1 MSVLLTGCLLLSV
14 MPATAFATEDTTVAA
29 EDKDTIAEKTQMSE
43 QESTP
48 GENRTEESVTDES
61 KADESKADE
70 SIKDESKTGEC
81 STEESSAEEGNSGES
96 KIEEDITDESTV
108 KDGYSFS
115 EDTAMTVNGENVQSG
130 LSGNFLYAPVVKT
143 IAMPTVIGI
152 DVVEINDVTVR
163 FKDGDKPVFTGK
175 TPEGVHYRF
184 RCEWWE
190 LDTRSDLYRRDW
202 KGYSGFQ
209 WNTCP

>member
-61 KADESKADE
+61 KADESKA
-70 SIKDESKTGEC
+70 GEC

-96 KIEEDITDESTV
+96 KTEEDITDEMQHMKRPGS
-108 KDGYSFS
+108 
-115 EDTAMTVNGENVQSG
+115 VN
-130 LSGNFLYAPVVKT
+130 LRRPYPPAKT
-143 IAMPTVIGI
+143 SRIQKKRK
-152 DVVEINDVTVR
+152 N
-163 FKDGDKPVFTGK
+163 
-175 TPEGVHYRF
+175 
-184 RCEWWE
+184 
-190 LDTRSDLYRRDW
+190 
-202 KGYSGFQ
+202 Q
-209 WNTCP
+209 

>member
-1 MSVLLTGCLLLSV
+1 MKKEKRKKGKVRCLSVLLTGCLLLSV

-96 KIEEDITDESTV
+96 KTEEDITDEMQHMKRPGS
-108 KDGYSFS
+108 
-115 EDTAMTVNGENVQSG
+115 VN
-130 LSGNFLYAPVVKT
+130 L
-143 IAMPTVIGI
+143 
-152 DVVEINDVTVR
+152 
-163 FKDGDKPVFTGK
+163 
-175 TPEGVHYRF
+175 
-184 RCEWWE
+184 
-190 LDTRSDLYRRDW
+190 RR
-202 KGYSGFQ
+202 
-209 WNTCP
+209 P

>member
-61 KADESKADE
+61 KAEESKADE

-96 KIEEDITDESTV
+96 KTEEDITDEMQHMKRPGS
-108 KDGYSFS
+108 
-115 EDTAMTVNGENVQSG
+115 VN
-130 LSGNFLYAPVVKT
+130 L
-143 IAMPTVIGI
+143 
-152 DVVEINDVTVR
+152 
-163 FKDGDKPVFTGK
+163 
-175 TPEGVHYRF
+175 
-184 RCEWWE
+184 
-190 LDTRSDLYRRDW
+190 RR
-202 KGYSGFQ
+202 
-209 WNTCP
+209 P

>member
-1 MSVLLTGCLLLSV
+1 MKNEKRKKKEGKGPVLVCFAHRLPVVVCDAC
-14 MPATAFATEDTTVAA
+14 ATAFATEDTTVAA

-108 KDGYSFS
+108 KDGSF
-115 EDTAMTVNGENVQSG
+115 EEKVDTCNAYASGIKVNTTVRNNFTDIITNETIRTYING
-130 LSGNFLYAPVVKT
+130 
-143 IAMPTVIGI
+143 I
-152 DVVEINDVTVR
+152 VTV
-163 FKDGDKPVFTGK
+163 DGDLSSMNGSILTTALMVLCQPLQHLKVEK
-175 TPEGVHYRF
+175 NM
-184 RCEWWE
+184 CIS
-190 LDTRSDLYRRDW
+190 L
-202 KGYSGFQ
+202 
-209 WNTCP
+209 C

>member
-61 KADESKADE
+61 KADES
-70 SIKDESKTGEC
+70 IKDESKTGEC

-96 KIEEDITDESTV
+96 KTEEDITDESTV
-108 KDGYSFS
+108 KDGSS
-115 EDTAMTVNGENVQSG
+115 EEKVDTCNAYASGIKVNTTVRNNFTDIITNETIRTYING
-130 LSGNFLYAPVVKT
+130 
-143 IAMPTVIGI
+143 I
-152 DVVEINDVTVR
+152 VTV
-163 FKDGDKPVFTGK
+163 DGDLSSMNGSILTTAPMVLCQPLQHLKVEK
-175 TPEGVHYRF
+175 NM
-184 RCEWWE
+184 CIS
-190 LDTRSDLYRRDW
+190 L
-202 KGYSGFQ
+202 
-209 WNTCP
+209 C

>member
-1 MSVLLTGCLLLSV
+1 MKNEKRKKGKVRCLSVLLTGCLLLSV

-96 KIEEDITDESTV
+96 KTEEDITDEMQHMKRPGS
-108 KDGYSFS
+108 
-115 EDTAMTVNGENVQSG
+115 VN
-130 LSGNFLYAPVVKT
+130 L
-143 IAMPTVIGI
+143 
-152 DVVEINDVTVR
+152 
-163 FKDGDKPVFTGK
+163 
-175 TPEGVHYRF
+175 
-184 RCEWWE
+184 
-190 LDTRSDLYRRDW
+190 RR
-202 KGYSGFQ
+202 
-209 WNTCP
+209 P